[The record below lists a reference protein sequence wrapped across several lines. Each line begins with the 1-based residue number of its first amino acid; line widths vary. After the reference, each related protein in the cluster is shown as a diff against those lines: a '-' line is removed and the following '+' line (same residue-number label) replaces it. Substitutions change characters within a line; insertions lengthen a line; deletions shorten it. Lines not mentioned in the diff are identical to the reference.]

1 MVDSGKDKR
10 RKAEALVR
18 KASTCTFT
26 GKYREGLEL
35 FDEALELDPEIPR
48 GHSGRA
54 VALAQLGRPADALK
68 SAQEAIRLA
77 PAHAPAYTTLALC
90 LDRMGRYDEAK
101 STYEFALTI
110 RPENPQVL
118 YNYACFWAAHGQE
131 EKCRFFLTRA
141 FQYLE
146 SGVVTHSKKDA
157 DLGPFVDA
165 DWFEELHAAAKLLE
179 EGVSSFYA
187 GRFDEA
193 LIAFEE
199 TLRGNKHHVRAHVG
213 RSLALAQT
221 GRAEE
226 GLQSAERAIKLN
238 ADYAKGYAA
247 RAFCLHRLKRHD
259 EAKATYEYAVNLA
272 PERSKTTTAP
282 PRITPPKIPTWR
294 ATATPNGFV
303 IWSRGRSEAERP
315 NRSISFNNRKARRKT
330 VPLSVAKIKSPA
342 ARGAFLSLEA
352 ERRYRNQ

>member
-10 RKAEALVR
+10 RKAETLVR
-18 KASTCTFT
+18 KASTCIFT

-35 FDEALELDPEIPR
+35 FDRALELDPEIPR
-48 GHSGRA
+48 AHSGRA

-77 PAHAPAYTTLALC
+77 PARAPAYTTLALC
-90 LDRMGRYDEAK
+90 LDRMGRFDEAK

-272 PERSKTTTAP
+272 PDDPSILYNFACFGAEIADEALCREYLARAFENDDGTAANYA
-282 PRITPPKIPTWR
+282 PKDPDM
-294 ATATPNGFV
+294 A
-303 IWSRGRSEAERP
+303 
-315 NRSISFNNRKARRKT
+315 
-330 VPLSVAKIKSPA
+330 
-342 ARGAFLSLEA
+342 
-352 ERRYRNQ
+352 RYRDAEWFCNMVAGAKRSREAKSKYFI

>member
-1 MVDSGKDKR
+1 MADSDKDKS

-18 KASTCTFT
+18 KASTLTFT

-35 FDEALELDPEIPR
+35 FDQALALDPVMPR
-48 GHSGRA
+48 AHSGRA
-54 VALAQLGRPADALK
+54 VALAQLGRPADGLK

-157 DLGPFVDA
+157 DLGPYVDA

-179 EGVSSFYA
+179 EGVSHFYA

-193 LIAFEE
+193 LNAFEE
-199 TLRGNKHHVRAHVG
+199 TLRGNNHHVRAHVG

-226 GLQSAERAIKLN
+226 GLVSAERAIKLN

-272 PERSKTTTAP
+272 PDDPSILYNFACFGAEVAD
-282 PRITPPKIPTWR
+282 
-294 ATATPNGFV
+294 
-303 IWSRGRSEAERP
+303 EALCREYLA
-315 NRSISFNNRKARRKT
+315 KALENDDGT
-330 VPLSVAKIKSPA
+330 VAKYAPKDPDMA
-342 ARGAFLSLEA
+342 
-352 ERRYRNQ
+352 RYRDAEWFCNMVAGAKRSREAKSKYFI